1 MENKQEEVVN
11 STDNIINPS
20 MGYND
25 LSYIVSVKK
34 QGDGWLLNGSS
45 SVPNID
51 DNSDCIRIKK
61 WLEIEGNVAEDEFT
75 SEQLELTRIGNIKN
89 RAGQI
94 ISERYPTYKQQNV
107 ALGLESKEYGD
118 AMKKFIKDI
127 KAQSTKLE
135 KDVTKTSDD
144 FIVGE

>member
-20 MGYND
+20 MGYSD

-45 SVPNID
+45 SVPNVD
-51 DNSDCIRIKK
+51 DNSDCRLIKK

-89 RAGQI
+89 KAGQI
-94 ISERYPTYKQQNV
+94 ISERYPSYKQQNV
-107 ALGLESKEYGD
+107 ALGLESKEYSNT
-118 AMKKFIKDI
+118 MKKFIKDI

>member
-11 STDNIINPS
+11 STEEINMPSTAYDN
-20 MGYND
+20 
-25 LSYIVSVKK
+25 LSHIVSVKK
-34 QGDGWLLNGSS
+34 QGDGWLLNGNA
-45 SVPNID
+45 SVPDND
-51 DNSDCIRIKK
+51 DNSDCRRIKK

-75 SEQLELTRIGNIKN
+75 SDQLELTRIGNIKN
-89 RAGQI
+89 KAGQI

-107 ALGLESKEYGD
+107 ALGLETKEYGD

-127 KAQSTKLE
+127 KSQSTKLE

>member
-11 STDNIINPS
+11 STDNIITPS
-20 MGYND
+20 MGYDD
-25 LSYIVSVKK
+25 LSHIVSVKK
-34 QGDGWLLNGSS
+34 QGNGWLLNGSS
-45 SVPNID
+45 SVPNVD
-51 DNSDCIRIKK
+51 DNSDCRRIKK

-89 RAGQI
+89 KAGQI

-107 ALGLESKEYGD
+107 ALGLETKEYGD

>member
-11 STDNIINPS
+11 STDNIITPS
-20 MGYND
+20 TGYAD
-25 LSYIVSVKK
+25 LSHIVSVKK

-45 SVPNID
+45 SVPNVD
-51 DNSDCIRIKK
+51 DNSDCRRIKK

-75 SEQLELTRIGNIKN
+75 SDQLELTRIGNIKN
-89 RAGQI
+89 KAGQI
-94 ISERYPTYKQQNV
+94 ILERYPTYKQQNV
-107 ALGLESKEYGD
+107 ALGLETKEYGD

>member
-11 STDNIINPS
+11 STDNIITPS
-20 MGYND
+20 TGYDD
-25 LSYIVSVKK
+25 LSHIVSVKK

-45 SVPNID
+45 SVPNVD
-51 DNSDCIRIKK
+51 DNSDCRRIKK

-75 SEQLELTRIGNIKN
+75 SDQLELTRIGNIKN
-89 RAGQI
+89 KAGQI
-94 ISERYPTYKQQNV
+94 ISERYPAYKQQNV
-107 ALGLESKEYGD
+107 ALGLETKEYSD